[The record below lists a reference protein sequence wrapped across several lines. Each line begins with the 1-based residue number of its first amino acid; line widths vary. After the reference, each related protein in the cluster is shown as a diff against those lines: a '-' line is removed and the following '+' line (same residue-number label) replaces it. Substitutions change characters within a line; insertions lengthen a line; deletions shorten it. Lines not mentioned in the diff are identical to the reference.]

1 MRSHAV
7 GCLVSM
13 LVLGATASASAQVTY
28 RGPTAV
34 FRDSQTAVPLF
45 TLKPTLGP
53 FARDSGSAAPTAL
66 TIRLN
71 GLAGDRISPT
81 RCPIRFFPPDS
92 TKQGRMPIAQPNLA
106 TVERMPVDRSSCT
119 TLP

>member
-1 MRSHAV
+1 MRSRIV
-7 GCLVSM
+7 GLIVTA
-13 LVLGATASASAQVTY
+13 LLLGSANRASAQVTY

-45 TLKPTLGP
+45 AVKPALGP

-81 RCPIRFFPPDS
+81 RCPIRTFLLDS
-92 TKQGRMPIAQPNLA
+92 TKQDRMPIAQPNLA